1 MLVLAIEAD
10 NRALAEETGA
20 SDSNW
25 TRSDAH
31 ASGLEQFGQVIGIA
45 AGEWISDDGHGDG
58 ANNRP
63 IGWAIHVGRQR
74 LAHH

>member
-31 ASGLEQFGQVIGIA
+31 ASALNSSVKSSA
-45 AGEWISDDGHGDG
+45 
-58 ANNRP
+58 
-63 IGWAIHVGRQR
+63 
-74 LAHH
+74 